1 MTNAWHLLLCSVSMD
16 DVDVDS
22 IVSKLV
28 EEIFCSILGLYKYQ
42 HRRLETLH
50 SKKNK

>member
-22 IVSKLV
+22 IISKLV
-28 EEIFCSILGLYKYQ
+28 EEIFCSVLGLYKYQ
-42 HRRLETLH
+42 HRRLETLQ